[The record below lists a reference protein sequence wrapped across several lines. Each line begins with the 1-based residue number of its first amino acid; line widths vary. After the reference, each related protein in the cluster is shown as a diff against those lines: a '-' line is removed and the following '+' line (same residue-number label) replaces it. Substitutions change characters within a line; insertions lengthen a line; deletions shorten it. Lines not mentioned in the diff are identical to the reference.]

1 LTVAFCQLL
10 ILQRII
16 DTKKNYHKD
25 VTVICVFY
33 MMSRPLTVTRKR
45 KVVLK
50 LDFMYWTPASYVTA
64 NNQNVTT
71 RSYAGHV
78 KPL

>member
-1 LTVAFCQLL
+1 MLDGCVLPTVNFR
-10 ILQRII
+10 RIN
-16 DTKKNYHKD
+16 DRKKNYYKD

-33 MMSRPLTVTRKR
+33 MMSRLTVTRNR

-64 NNQNVTT
+64 NNQKVTT